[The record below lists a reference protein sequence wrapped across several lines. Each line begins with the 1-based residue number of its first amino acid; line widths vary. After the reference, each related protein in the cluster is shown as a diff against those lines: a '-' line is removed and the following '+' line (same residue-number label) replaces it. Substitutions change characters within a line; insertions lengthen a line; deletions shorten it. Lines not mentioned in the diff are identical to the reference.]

1 MSNRQTYRVTV
12 LTSQLHVIDIPAR
25 DENDAIARAKTLWHA
40 GQTQQFDCIHHNR
53 QEQFGIDNEAS
64 EDRAQKT
71 ANAVKT
77 FDHAFTIAFN
87 LRSAAPDGS
96 DSTPQELRHAIIARL
111 AALDDGELIEAVGAP
126 YDTYEV

>member
-12 LTSQLHVIDIPAR
+12 LTSQLHVIDIPAQ
-25 DENDAIARAKTLWHA
+25 DKAEAIARAETLWHA
-40 GQTQQFDCIHHNR
+40 GQTQRFDCIHHDR
-53 QEQFGIDNEAS
+53 KAQFGIDEEAS
-64 EDRAQKT
+64 EDRAQG
-71 ANAVKT
+71 AASAVKT
-77 FDHAFTIAFN
+77 FDHAFTIAFS

-96 DSTPQELRHAIIARL
+96 DCTPQELRHAIVTRL